1 MTAGVQPAG
10 DKTGPIAFGPKDIAR
25 RRAKKMLATRG
36 PQREAAR
43 MCPSS
48 LEAQLAHFHGSAT
61 RARHAVVPSVLM
73 TEGVVFLAQAAGAHW
88 LTDVVASYIRD
99 ARASQEEFQVWR
111 LMVDAI
117 NRTGVITIADGD
129 CDAAIVTQLL
139 DYTDFSL
146 VEITVWLVRE
156 GARWITLLPSD

>member
-10 DKTGPIAFGPKDIAR
+10 DKTSPIAFGPKDIGR
-25 RRAKKMLATRG
+25 PRAQKMLATRG
-36 PQREAAR
+36 LQREAAC

-48 LEAQLAHFHGSAT
+48 LQAQLAQFHGSAT
-61 RARHAVVPSVLM
+61 CTHHAVVPSVLM
-73 TEGVVFLAQAAGAHW
+73 TEGVVFLAKVAGAHW
-88 LTDVVASYIRD
+88 LIDVVASHVHD

-111 LMVDAI
+111 LMVDVVTH
-117 NRTGVITIADGD
+117 TGVITTADGD